1 MKNKDE
7 QLIYHIN
14 KHYNELISELNLI
27 SDFKDFVSNLIVKKA
42 IILDLIQ
49 IGEKVNRLSDEFKA
63 KLNKI
68 NIKGIIGFRNYL
80 VHGYGTK
87 GNNIIWNTLK
97 NDLPNFIKEIN
108 NVKK

>member
-1 MKNKDE
+1 M
-7 QLIYHIN
+7 LI
-14 KHYNELISELNLI
+14 
-27 SDFKDFVSNLIVKKA
+27 KK
-42 IILDLIQ
+42 IQ
-49 IGEKVNRLSDEFKA
+49 IGENVNRLSDEFKA

-80 VHGYGTK
+80 VHGYGTMD
-87 GNNIIWNTLK
+87 NNIIWNTLK